1 MPLGARMKAA
11 LKWVSSSLLFKKVN
25 LVISRSMYKSVMTAM
40 LLIAGLCSSP
50 FAAQAAPSSSQLVGA
65 IANSKV
71 LPASVRVNAQYYMGQ
86 VSVYMY
92 RSGRVPDNDLK
103 IDSVLVT
110 KVLRDKFGTD
120 VKSVQLNFYDSNN
133 QRDVR
138 QCVVSQAQVDDFGAG
153 KMSQEQLLKYLSIT
167 RTTAGGS
174 SGSSSGSYSDANLDA
189 VLATKTAPGYKE
201 DERGIKLLEI
211 KGIARKGGNYQKLF
225 ALYRKMD
232 DMIRAGRTEEIV
244 PVYNELSPL
253 VTIEIANVN
262 QKSAAASSDAAVR
275 AREANV
281 KALMLSYYPRYGF
294 AYQRRVAIWSAIK
307 RLQAAGQDVTYQ
319 ASYLFEHVD
328 NPFYSGRLDEAKQ
341 GIIQLEKLLGIPV
354 SFNW

>member
-1 MPLGARMKAA
+1 MPLGAGMKAA
-11 LKWVSSSLLFKKVN
+11 LKWVSSSLLIEKVK
-25 LVISRSMYKSVMTAM
+25 LVISRSMYKPVITAA

-50 FAAQAAPSSSQLVGA
+50 FAALAAPSSSQLVGA

-167 RTTAGGS
+167 RTTAGS
-174 SGSSSGSYSDANLDA
+174 SGGSSSG
-189 VLATKTAPGYKE
+189 
-201 DERGIKLLEI
+201 
-211 KGIARKGGNYQKLF
+211 F
-225 ALYRKMD
+225 
-232 DMIRAGRTEEIV
+232 IR
-244 PVYNELSPL
+244 
-253 VTIEIANVN
+253 
-262 QKSAAASSDAAVR
+262 
-275 AREANV
+275 
-281 KALMLSYYPRYGF
+281 MLTW
-294 AYQRRVAIWSAIK
+294 RR
-307 RLQAAGQDVTYQ
+307 
-319 ASYLFEHVD
+319 F
-328 NPFYSGRLDEAKQ
+328 
-341 GIIQLEKLLGIPV
+341 
-354 SFNW
+354 